1 MDIKIKY
8 LTTIFILVL
17 IIGVVIINTPKDNKE
32 KHNTENFNDIEGI
45 SIDNLDNIE
54 NIYFNHKTEDYHL
67 TDITNLDDYL
77 KEKIDTLFN
86 IQKLIDD
93 YKPTEVKLIDDNKP
107 TEVKLIDYLPKGT
120 ILMWNGT
127 ILPEGWLWCDG
138 ENETPDLRYFMPLGG
153 KNNLE
158 GNNKD
163 KINEGIIKKEHLFNL
178 FDEEQ
183 ITKDGE
189 QITKDREQILK
200 IKKEFIPEHTHKFA
214 NFPNIDH
221 GHGQTESSGN
231 HTHNYKKLMP
241 YGINHPTDNRLF
253 TGWHGCAGWEDG
265 EFPKDIGSKS
275 SHAGNHSHTTNK
287 KLDTI
292 ANEIR
297 NTETSVENIYT
308 TENPD
313 KNYQDEYEASKY
325 KKFYPKCTL
334 INFIIKV

>member
-17 IIGVVIINTPKDNKE
+17 IIGVVIIINTPKDNKE

-45 SIDNLDNIE
+45 SINNLDNIE
-54 NIYFNHKTEDYHL
+54 NIYFDHNTKNYHL

-93 YKPTEVKLIDDNKP
+93 YVPEEVKLI
-107 TEVKLIDYLPKGT
+107 EYLPKGT
-120 ILMWNGT
+120 ILMWNET
-127 ILPEGWLWCDG
+127 ELPSDKWKWCDG

-163 KINEGIIKKEHLFNL
+163 KFNDGIIGEEHLFNL
-178 FDEEQ
+178 LDK
-183 ITKDGE
+183 ITEDG
-189 QITKDREQILK
+189 KQILK

-214 NFPNIDH
+214 NFPDINHD
-221 GHGQTESSGN
+221 HGQTDSQGW
-231 HTHNYKKLMP
+231 HQHNYK
-241 YGINHPTDNRLF
+241 RLVRL
-253 TGWHGCAGWEDG
+253 TKRNGSNLNEGWHGCVLGTWVTG
-265 EFPKDIGSKS
+265 SFPKDTNSKTPS
-275 SHAGNHSHTTNK
+275 NGGHYHYTTRG
-287 KLDTI
+287 LDNTI
-292 ANEIR
+292 NNNIINR
-297 NTETSVENIYT
+297 IKNTETSVENIYT
-308 TENPD
+308 SD
-313 KNYQDEYEASKY
+313 KNYQDADESSKK

>member
-17 IIGVVIINTPKDNKE
+17 IIGVGIIINTPKDNKE

-54 NIYFNHKTEDYHL
+54 NIYFDHETEDYHL
-67 TDITNLDDYL
+67 TDITNLDHYL

-93 YKPTEVKLIDDNKP
+93 YVPEEVKLI
-107 TEVKLIDYLPKGT
+107 EYLPKGT
-120 ILMWNGT
+120 ILMWNET
-127 ILPEGWLWCDG
+127 KLPEGWLWCDG

-163 KINEGIIKKEHLFNL
+163 KINHGIIEKAHLFNL
-178 FDEEQ
+178 LDEQ

-189 QITKDREQILK
+189 KILK
-200 IKKEFIPEHTHKFA
+200 IKKEFIPKHTHKFA

-221 GHGQTESSGN
+221 DHGQTESSGN
-231 HTHNYKKLMP
+231 HTHNYKRMEQLKKRNGSNLNE
-241 YGINHPTDNRLF
+241 GWQGCWGWD
-253 TGWHGCAGWEDG
+253 TGT
-265 EFPKDIGSKS
+265 FPKDTNSKTPS
-275 SHAGNHSHTTNK
+275 NGGHYHGTTRG
-287 KLDTI
+287 LDNTI
-292 ANEIR
+292 NDNIINRIR

>member
-54 NIYFNHKTEDYHL
+54 NIYFDHKTKNYHL

-93 YKPTEVKLIDDNKP
+93 YVPEEVKLI
-107 TEVKLIDYLPKGT
+107 EYLPKGT
-120 ILMWNGT
+120 ILMWNET
-127 ILPEGWLWCDG
+127 ELPEGWLWCDG

-163 KINEGIIKKEHLFNL
+163 TFNEGIIKKEHLFNL
-178 FDEEQ
+178 FDKEQ
-183 ITKDGE
+183 ITDDG
-189 QITKDREQILK
+189 EQILK

-214 NFPNIDH
+214 NFPDINHD
-221 GHGQTESSGN
+221 HGQTESSGN

-241 YGINHPTDNRLF
+241 YGNDNPTDNRLIQ
-253 TGWHGCAGWEDG
+253 GWHGCAGWEIG
-265 EFPKDIGSKS
+265 KFPKDIGSKS
-275 SHAGNHSHTTNK
+275 SDAGNHNHGTTRG
-287 KLDTI
+287 LDEET
-292 ANEIR
+292 NEIK

-308 TENPD
+308 NTIYKDAD
-313 KNYQDEYEASKY
+313 KPSKK

>member
-17 IIGVVIINTPKDNKE
+17 IIGVGIIINTPKDNKE

-54 NIYFNHKTEDYHL
+54 NIYFDHETEDYHL
-67 TDITNLDDYL
+67 TDITNLNDYL
-77 KEKIDTLFN
+77 EEKIDTLFN

-93 YKPTEVKLIDDNKP
+93 YVPEEVKLI
-107 TEVKLIDYLPKGT
+107 EYLPKGT
-120 ILMWNGT
+120 ILMWNET
-127 ILPEGWLWCDG
+127 ELPEGWLWCDG

-163 KINEGIIKKEHLFNL
+163 KMYDGIIKKEHLFNL
-178 FDEEQ
+178 LDEQ
-183 ITKDGE
+183 ITEDGN
-189 QITKDREQILK
+189 RILK
-200 IKKEFIPEHTHKFA
+200 IKKEFIPEHTHKFDQ
-214 NFPNIDH
+214 FPDINH
-221 GHGQTESSGN
+221 GHDQTESSGN
-231 HTHNYKKLMP
+231 HTHNYKRMEQQKKRNGSNL
-241 YGINHPTDNRLF
+241 NE
-253 TGWHGCAGWEDG
+253 GWEGCWGWDTG
-265 EFPKDIGSKS
+265 SFPKDINSKTPS
-275 SHAGNHSHTTNK
+275 TGNHSHTTNK
-287 KLDTI
+287 RLDGVT
-292 ANEIR
+292 NTIR

-308 TENPD
+308 NTND
-313 KNYQDEYEASKY
+313 QVEYEASKK

>member
-8 LTTIFILVL
+8 LTTILILVL
-17 IIGVVIINTPKDNKE
+17 IIGVGIIINTPKDNKE

-54 NIYFNHKTEDYHL
+54 NIYFDHETEDYHL
-67 TDITNLDDYL
+67 TDITNLDHYL

-93 YKPTEVKLIDDNKP
+93 YVPEEVKLI
-107 TEVKLIDYLPKGT
+107 EYLPKGT
-120 ILMWNGT
+120 ILMWNET
-127 ILPEGWLWCDG
+127 KLPEGWLWCDG

-163 KINEGIIKKEHLFNL
+163 KINHGIIEKAHLFNL
-178 FDEEQ
+178 LDEQ
-183 ITKDGE
+183 ITEDGE
-189 QITKDREQILK
+189 KILK
-200 IKKEFIPEHTHKFA
+200 IKKEFIPKHTHKFA

-221 GHGQTESSGN
+221 DHGQTESSGN
-231 HTHNYKKLMP
+231 HTHNYKRMEQLKKRNGSNLNE
-241 YGINHPTDNRLF
+241 GWQGCWGWD
-253 TGWHGCAGWEDG
+253 TGT
-265 EFPKDIGSKS
+265 FPKDTNSKTPS
-275 SHAGNHSHTTNK
+275 NGGHYHGTTRG
-287 KLDTI
+287 LDNTI
-292 ANEIR
+292 NDNIINRIR